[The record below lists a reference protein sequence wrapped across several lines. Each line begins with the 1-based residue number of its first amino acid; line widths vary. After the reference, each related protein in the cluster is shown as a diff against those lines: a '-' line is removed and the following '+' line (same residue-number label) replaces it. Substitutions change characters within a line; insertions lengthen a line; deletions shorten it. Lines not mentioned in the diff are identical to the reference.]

1 MRVTVYRSWRLII
14 GCVLLLNPSSSPLTF
29 ASSQGRLLRGLFA
42 WQTATPYT
50 DPDGLCTAGAT
61 GYRATKDCSGFVFCN
76 NGYLMGGG
84 EDGEAIGSVTK
95 CDAGMKYDE
104 AVGGCTVTGG
114 VNCPTNDGV
123 SSSESSSSSSIEEE
137 EEEDE
142 DDDNEDEAFIEQD
155 QPEQSPSLP
164 IQTEEEEDSKPSNSA
179 FNSYYNRPYGPN
191 GPNTTPTPPSATP
204 TETESDIIDTQAPT
218 SLVIMPKDETVANI
232 LVQGVLED
240 MEPSSSTFDIVTFNT
255 SDEVEEAEDFEE
267 QEEDQEEVTTETG
280 KGWKGEL
287 YAPACPVSFTGNV
300 AYPECKGYATCINGI
315 FVGAPVECS
324 AGLLFDKTLGLCDF
338 ESNVVCDEEVNEY
351 SNIEDERIE
360 NDYEEVEEEM
370 DEKSTD
376 EVLSQVKESLS
387 PTPFETPSPTSSMT
401 QNAVLFYDKL
411 QGSVS
416 TVDIDEEE
424 DSSLVVD
431 KTSAPTLMTTE
442 RDVDNDG
449 ENWSV
454 IESYTYRP
462 TPQPNIPLSMSP
474 VTLYEGD
481 PAKRYCGYS
490 WRDVIDSCL

>member
-1 MRVTVYRSWRLII
+1 MMVKVRPWRLV
-14 GCVLLLNPSSSPLTF
+14 GCALLFNALPTL
-29 ASSQGRLLRGLFA
+29 ASQGLRGLFA

-50 DPDGLCTAGAT
+50 DPDGLCAAGAT

-104 AVGGCTVTGG
+104 AAGGCTATGG
-114 VNCPTNDGV
+114 VNCPTNGV

-137 EEEDE
+137 E
-142 DDDNEDEAFIEQD
+142 DNEEEGEAIIEQD
-155 QPEQSPSLP
+155 QPEPSTSSP
-164 IQTEEEEDSKPSNSA
+164 IDTEEDDDSKPSNTA
-179 FNSYYNRPYGPN
+179 FNSYYNRPFGPN

-204 TETESDIIDTQAPT
+204 TETESGIIDTQAPT
-218 SLVIMPKDETVANI
+218 SLVIMPEDETVANI
-232 LVQGVLED
+232 LVQGVLD
-240 MEPSSSTFDIVTFNT
+240 YMEPSSSNVDIVAFNT

-267 QEEDQEEVTTETG
+267 QEEEEGDVTIETG
-280 KGWKGEL
+280 KGWKGET
-287 YAPACPVSFTGNV
+287 YSPACPESFTGNV

-324 AGLLFDKTLGLCDF
+324 AGLLFDKALGLCDF
-338 ESNVVCDEEVNEY
+338 ESNVVCDEEVDTD
-351 SNIEDERIE
+351 SDGEDEMME
-360 NDYEEVEEEM
+360 NEYEEVEEEM
-370 DEKSTD
+370 DDESID
-376 EVLSQVKESLS
+376 EVLSPVNETLS

-411 QGSVS
+411 QGS
-416 TVDIDEEE
+416 EED
-424 DSSLVVD
+424 DSSLILD
-431 KTSAPTLMTTE
+431 KTAAPTRMTTE

-454 IESYTYRP
+454 LESYTYRP
-462 TPQPNIPLSMSP
+462 TPQPNIPMSMSP

-481 PAKRYCGYS
+481 PAKRFCGYS